1 MALLKDGSQRAQLTS
16 TSNLDLTELGQDST
30 TIPPLTPNAAVGS
43 HGAQNTSLLWSN
55 YDSDTGAAIED
66 LKKLTPTFV
75 HDLAD
80 LWFKETQPW
89 FPILNWQ
96 HIQAALETLPS
107 PINRID
113 DIVLRAVIALTVA
126 YSSQAII
133 FGYHGRR
140 RLSLHLRAEVLVE
153 ALAKP
158 TSTSLQALLI
168 IAILDW
174 GSDAITSTFSLL
186 SVCRRICEQIGFFR
200 RLINQIELESPSNI
214 GPPPRDACGRDEL
227 AVPLTWATLATDSS
241 STLGSSWRDS
251 STALSKHLSSI
262 ASTITPDIRDSFRTH
277 VQLCAIGLQPLH
289 SFITEY
295 EGSPLPQSEGAALA
309 ACDEIYQQLM
319 AHVPAQVST
328 SYTLLDDGA
337 VDFDINTVLTRIL
350 AHSSVIIMYQRFVN
364 SSNLRLGAPPHIA
377 VQRCVQA
384 CEDIAMVIRNLSDA
398 DAELNAPGFAS
409 RIYDAAR
416 FKLAV
421 YRATGQTREPG
432 FDILMHG
439 LNMCAR
445 RWPIARRLDIVL
457 RAAIVEIDTQIQSS
471 LPTEF
476 WDLRK
481 ADLDIS
487 EKFKEWIQNYKPF
500 LYVGTLNGLYA

>member
-1 MALLKDGSQRAQLTS
+1 MT
-16 TSNLDLTELGQDST
+16 
-30 TIPPLTPNAAVGS
+30 
-43 HGAQNTSLLWSN
+43 
-55 YDSDTGAAIED
+55 
-66 LKKLTPTFV
+66 LTPTFL

-89 FPILNWQ
+89 CPILNWQ
-96 HIQAALETLPS
+96 HIQVALESLPS

-126 YSSQAII
+126 YSSQAISL
-133 FGYHGRR
+133 GYHGRR
-140 RLSLHLRAEVLVE
+140 RLSLHLRSEVLVE

-174 GSDAITSTFSLL
+174 GSDDISSTFSLL

-200 RLINQIELESPSNI
+200 RLMNQIELESPSKI

-251 STALSKHLSSI
+251 SAALSKHLSSI
-262 ASTITPDIRDSFRTH
+262 ASTTTPDIRDTFRTH
-277 VQLCAIGLQPLH
+277 VHLCAIGLQPLH
-289 SFITEY
+289 SFISEF
-295 EGSPLPQSEGAALA
+295 EDSPLPQSEAAALA
-309 ACDEIYQQLM
+309 ACDEIYRQLM
-319 AHVPAQVST
+319 AYVPAQVST
-328 SYTLLDDGA
+328 SYTLLADGA

-350 AHSSVIIMYQRFVN
+350 AHSSVIILYQRFVN
-364 SSNLRLGAPPHIA
+364 SSNMRSTETPHIA
-377 VQRCVQA
+377 VQRCLQA
-384 CEDIAMVIRNLSDA
+384 CDEIVMVIRNLSDA

-421 YRATGQTREPG
+421 YRTTGQPREPS
-432 FDILMHG
+432 FDTLMHG

-457 RAAIVEIDTQIQSS
+457 RAAIVEIDTKIQSS

-481 ADLDIS
+481 TDLDIS
-487 EKFKEWIQNYKPF
+487 ERFKEWIQNYKPF